1 MRLGTVGAWL
11 GGLAVARSDD
21 ARAAAREVEALGY
34 GCVCGRRRAWARGRR
49 SPTSACCWR
58 RRSASRW
65 APASPTSG
73 RATRSPPLGRAGAGR
88 RLSGPLRARPRRLPH
103 PVQVDPR
110 GHTTRGPWRRCGR
123 TSTRWTTR
131 PSRARTPR
139 PTTSRA
145 RRCRACWPRCARA
158 CWSSPRE
165 RADGAH
171 TYLVTPEHTAR
182 ARGPSSAPTA
192 CSPSSSRSCSI
203 PTRRRRAR
211 EPASTCRG
219 TSTSPN
225 YRNNLRWLG
234 LAEADLDAGG
244 TDAVVDALVA
254 WGDEAAIRAR
264 IDEHRAAGADHV
276 ALQPL
281 GAAGD
286 GLGVEL
292 LRRVAPA
299 VVA

>member
-1 MRLGTVGAWL
+1 M
-11 GGLAVARSDD
+11 DD
-21 ARAAAREVEALGY
+21 
-34 GCVCGRRRAWARGRR
+34 
-49 SPTSACCWR
+49 SPFE
-58 RRSASRW
+58 
-65 APASPTSG
+65 SPD
-73 RATRSPPLGRAGAGR
+73 ATADDL
-88 RLSGPLRARPRRLPH
+88 ARPPVPRLLAALR
-103 PVQVDPR
+103 PR
-110 GHTTRGPWRRCGR
+110 MLEL
-123 TSTRWTTR
+123 
-131 PSRARTPR
+131 A
-139 PTTSRA
+139 A
-145 RRCRACWPRCARA
+145 
-158 CWSSPRE
+158 E

-182 ARGPSSAPTA
+182 ARAILGPDRVLAVEQSVVLDPDPSSA
-192 CSPSSSRSCSI
+192 
-203 PTRRRRAR
+203 RAR
-211 EPASTCRG
+211 ARAHLSWYLDV
-219 TSTSPN
+219 PN